1 MVFPLSL
8 KDESCRLFL
17 TDLPAEVSAANV
29 QWPGPKAPDPEQV
42 APNFLRVHGLDP
54 RLFTH
59 EKGIVIQRVMMVD
72 MERFFSKWGPPF
84 GSHPERYRLFHEQ
97 EGLAR
102 LYRTAAGAATEFY
115 HTYWEEPFHSDG
127 EFGPDARG
135 FGLRTATATAKGRS
149 FSVSSRLPY
158 G

>member
-1 MVFPLSL
+1 MSNGLVQRLLILNKSPPISFESTDWTRASL
-8 KDESCRLFL
+8 L
-17 TDLPAEVSAANV
+17 
-29 QWPGPKAPDPEQV
+29 
-42 APNFLRVHGLDP
+42 
-54 RLFTH
+54 H

-115 HTYWEEPFHSDG
+115 HTYWEEPF
-127 EFGPDARG
+127 PD
-135 FGLRTATATAKGRS
+135 FDS
-149 FSVSSRLPY
+149 
-158 G
+158 